1 MIRRADIEG
10 SKSAVALYARVATS
24 QFLDT
29 TLADAFPRRLGAL
42 GSESRMTLEPG
53 GISAGNRLYLRP
65 RRVHTF
71 PVVEARG
78 RGLVAC

>member
-10 SKSAVALYARVATS
+10 SKSAVALCARVATS
-24 QFLDT
+24 QFLGTALDR
-29 TLADAFPRRLGAL
+29 AFPRGLGAL
-42 GSESRMTLEPG
+42 GSESRKAPEPG